1 MRARV
6 AVALTMLVAAA
17 AFGVLVAREPHWPV
31 DAVDVASACVR
42 ALQQGDDT
50 AALSVFQGTA
60 G

>member
-1 MRARV
+1 
-6 AVALTMLVAAA
+6 MLVAAA

-50 AALSVFQGTA
+50 AALAVFQGTA